1 MKNKKSGSKD
11 NARLKNLKKRILEVF
26 VVPMIILGGTV
37 FRIFFSFTSGIRAFL
52 LTWGVMDGIAS
63 NYFYKEEK
71 FFPYQFLRYGR
82 IVANMSGIVNPI
94 VPIVWNIGDG
104 AYSLMMYRNHSNME
118 HASRYGRIINGA
130 LQAAFY

>member
-1 MKNKKSGSKD
+1 MSKKTTPG
-11 NARLKNLKKRILEVF
+11 RLKKLKKRIAEVF
-26 VVPMIILGGTV
+26 TLPMIILGGMM
-37 FRIFFSFTSGIRAFL
+37 FRVFFSFTGWIKAFL
-52 LTWGVMDGIAS
+52 LTWGVMDGFIS

-82 IVANMSGIVNPI
+82 IVANMSGVINPI

-104 AYSLMMYRNHSNME
+104 AYSLMMYNKHSGME

>member
-1 MKNKKSGSKD
+1 MSKKASRKKSD
-11 NARLKNLKKRILEVF
+11 DRLKNLKKRIMEVF
-26 VVPMIILGGTV
+26 TLPMIILGGMM
-37 FRIFFSFTSGIRAFL
+37 FRVFFSFAGWIKAFL
-52 LTWGVMDGIAS
+52 LTWGVMDGFIS

-82 IVANMSGIVNPI
+82 IVANMSGVINPI

-104 AYSLMMYRNHSNME
+104 AYSLMMYHKHSGME